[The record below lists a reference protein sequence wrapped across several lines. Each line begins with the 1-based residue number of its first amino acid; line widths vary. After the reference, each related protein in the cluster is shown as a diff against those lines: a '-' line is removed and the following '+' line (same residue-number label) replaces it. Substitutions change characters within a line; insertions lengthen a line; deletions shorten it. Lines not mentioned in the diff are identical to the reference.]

1 MPEAESRQSPKLSV
15 AQSPKLQGAFPGR
28 RLHFPMCPTRSLR
41 ELVDLMV
48 SASRWR
54 AGLLATW
61 EVRQRRGQ
69 AEASTVLPGGP
80 QASDASPTSNAHSLR
95 DAQNSDAVLTSAW
108 KEK

>member
-1 MPEAESRQSPKLSV
+1 MPEAESRQSPKQPV
-15 AQSPKLQGAFPGR
+15 AQSPKLPKEI
-28 RLHFPMCPTRSLR
+28 HFPACPTRSVR
-41 ELVDLMV
+41 ELVNLMV

-69 AEASTVLPGGP
+69 AEASTVLPGAP
-80 QASDASPTSNAHSLR
+80 QASDASPTSNAHSLC
-95 DAQNSDAVLTSAW
+95 DAQNSDAVLTSAG